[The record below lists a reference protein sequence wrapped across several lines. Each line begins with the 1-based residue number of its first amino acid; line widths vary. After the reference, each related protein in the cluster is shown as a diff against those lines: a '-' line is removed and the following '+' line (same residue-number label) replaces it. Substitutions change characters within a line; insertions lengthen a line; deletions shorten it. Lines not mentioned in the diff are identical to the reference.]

1 MPLAIA
7 AVSLARVQFATTSLY
22 HFPFVPLTLP
32 TADAIAVP
40 PPG

>member
-7 AVSLARVQFATTSLY
+7 AVY
-22 HFPFVPLTLP
+22 HLSSAPLTLP
-32 TADAIAVP
+32 AADAIAVP